1 MIVQEGFLKRIRSA
15 FDLNIYEAKI
25 WAALL
30 SKGVATAGELSDISS
45 VPRSRSYDVL
55 ESLEKRGF
63 AIMKL
68 GKPIRYIAID
78 PQEIVKRVKR
88 GISSEADGRLN
99 ELEGV
104 RSTSFFT
111 DLELLFKH
119 GIEHIDPTTISGT
132 LKGRNAI
139 YNHIE
144 SMVSGAQKSVIFL
157 TSQNGFLRK
166 SDAFGEILERLS
178 KRGVLVRIA
187 TQLNTKE
194 TEKLSK
200 DVQKYAQ
207 VKHAPNFHGRFVIID
222 GKEVLFMTT
231 NDTETHESS
240 DIGVWISSHYFA
252 SALEG
257 LFDIHWKGI

>member
-111 DLELLFKH
+111 YL
-119 GIEHIDPTTISGT
+119 
-132 LKGRNAI
+132 
-139 YNHIE
+139 
-144 SMVSGAQKSVIFL
+144 
-157 TSQNGFLRK
+157 
-166 SDAFGEILERLS
+166 
-178 KRGVLVRIA
+178 
-187 TQLNTKE
+187 
-194 TEKLSK
+194 
-200 DVQKYAQ
+200 
-207 VKHAPNFHGRFVIID
+207 
-222 GKEVLFMTT
+222 
-231 NDTETHESS
+231 
-240 DIGVWISSHYFA
+240 
-252 SALEG
+252 
-257 LFDIHWKGI
+257 